1 MSSRLTALDATFLE
15 LEEANESAHMH
26 IGAIMVFDGLKSGG
40 APSPE
45 QLCGHLADRLGQLPR
60 YSQRLSEP
68 HTGGLSWPEWQPD
81 PAFDLARQVSRAA
94 LPEPGGRTELQ
105 DWASAFF
112 SQRLD
117 RLRPL
122 WEMVIVEGLEDGRWA
137 LATKTHHCM
146 VDGVGSVDVGNLI
159 LDTEP
164 EPERARSRR
173 GAGGPRMSGAKPGSV
188 DEHEDTRG
196 GPTDPLGRIVR
207 AWSGL
212 LPVDAIASAAQA
224 GAHGVMHPREAL
236 RTATSALEM
245 VAREEIRAAPH
256 TSLNDPIGTQR
267 RFEVVRVPL
276 AAINAIRAELGGT
289 VNDVVLAVV
298 ASGLKELLES
308 RGEMPPEQGVRAMVP
323 MNVRSASEKLA
334 LGNKISSLFIDL
346 PVSEPDPVRR
356 YRETAAR
363 SAALKSDGHS
373 AEGTTA
379 VLDIAGLAPPVI
391 HSTIAQALYATRLF
405 NVTITNVPGPE
416 QPLYAFGCRMLE
428 IQPLV
433 PLAAAHAVGVAIL
446 SYDGDAFFGVIA
458 DRDGVPDLEVMVKA
472 IGDAVVELGE
482 APGVRE
488 DAPAYIHRG
497 SVPRGRG

>member
-1 MSSRLTALDATFLE
+1 MSSRLTPLDATFLE
-15 LEEANESAHMH
+15 LEEADESAHMH
-26 IGAIMVFDGLKSGG
+26 IGAIMVFDGMKAGG

-45 QLCGHLADRLGQLPR
+45 QLCGHLAERLGQLPR

-68 HTGGLSWPEWQPD
+68 HTGGLSWPEWRPD

-146 VDGVGSVDVGNLI
+146 VDGVGSVDVGHLI
-159 LDTEP
+159 LDTQP
-164 EPERARSRR
+164 RRSRR
-173 GAGGPRMSGAKPGSV
+173 AAGGPRLTADKPGPE
-188 DEHEDTRG
+188 DAHEDSG
-196 GPTDPLGRIVR
+196 GGSADPLGRVVR
-207 AWSGL
+207 AWTGL
-212 LPVDAIASAAQA
+212 LPMDTITSAAQA
-224 GAHGVMHPREAL
+224 GVHGVMHPRDAL

-298 ASGLKELLES
+298 ASGLKKLLES
-308 RGEMPPEQGVRAMVP
+308 RGETPPEQGVRAMVP
-323 MNVRSASEKLA
+323 MNVRSAGEKLA

-346 PVSEPDPVRR
+346 PVCEPDPIRR

-363 SAALKSDGHS
+363 SAALKTDGHS

-405 NVTITNVPGPE
+405 NVTITNVPGPQ
-416 QPLYAFGCRMLE
+416 QPLYAFGCRMRE

-433 PLAAAHAVGVAIL
+433 PLAAAHAVGVAIV

-458 DRDGVPDLEVMVKA
+458 DRDNVPDLDVMVKE
-472 IGDAVVELGE
+472 IGDAVGELG
-482 APGVRE
+482 AAAGVHE
-488 DAPAYIHRG
+488 DSPAYIHG
-497 SVPRGRG
+497 GPVPRGRG